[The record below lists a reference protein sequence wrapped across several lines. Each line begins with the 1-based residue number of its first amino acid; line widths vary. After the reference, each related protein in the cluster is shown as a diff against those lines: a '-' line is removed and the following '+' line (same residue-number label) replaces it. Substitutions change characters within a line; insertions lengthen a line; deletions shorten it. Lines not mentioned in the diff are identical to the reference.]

1 MPAYVLPVG
10 AFVCLFRESLEAD
23 PLYSD
28 LWLEG
33 EISDLSQSSK
43 GHLYFSLR
51 DSDGL
56 LRCVMFRRQLMQTP
70 RRPRVGDQVAVHGG
84 LSLYPNSGSLQL
96 IAALVTTAGQGAAAL
111 ELEYLR
117 QRLEQEG
124 LFDTSRKRPLPA
136 WPRAIGVVTSRSGAA
151 WQDIQSV
158 VSRRYPLTQLLLAHA
173 QVQGQGAVESIVT
186 AIELLQ
192 FVETVDVII
201 VARGGGS
208 SDDLSA
214 FNDEAVVRAVFA
226 SHVPVVTGVG
236 HASDQTL
243 VESVADVCAP
253 TPSAAAELCVPSL
266 ADLGLRI
273 GQLHTQLAE
282 SMMLS
287 LASAQTRTRRQSAR
301 LLASGPQSRLAA
313 GLRDIKRACDRLG
326 NGMTA
331 TLTPARARIRSGKAV
346 LEALSPAAVLDRGFA
361 AITLAD
367 ENQAVHSMRQA
378 RPGVQARARVADGE
392 VDITL
397 GESRPM
403 PILRTVT

>member
-1 MPAYVLPVG
+1 MSAYVLPVG

-33 EISDLSQSSK
+33 EITDLSQSSK

-51 DSDGL
+51 DADGL

-70 RRPRVGDQVAVHGG
+70 RPPRAGDQVAIHGG
-84 LSLYPNSGSLQL
+84 LSVYPSSGSLQL
-96 IAALVTTAGQGAAAL
+96 IADLVTTAGQGAAAL

-124 LFDTSRKRPLPA
+124 IFDLTRKRPLPA

-158 VSRRYPLTQLLLAHA
+158 VARRYPLTQLLLAHA

-192 FVETVDVII
+192 FVESVDVII

-208 SDDLSA
+208 SDDLAA

-236 HASDQTL
+236 HATDRTL
-243 VESVADVCAP
+243 VEAAADMSAP
-253 TPSAAAELCVPSL
+253 TPSAAAELCVPSQ

-273 GQLHTQLAE
+273 GQLHSHLTE
-282 SMMLS
+282 SMILS
-287 LASAQTRTRRQSAR
+287 LAEARVRSQRQAAR
-301 LLASGPQSRLAA
+301 VLASGPGPRIANAAHDVNRSRVSLENGIDSSLA
-313 GLRDIKRACDRLG
+313 
-326 NGMTA
+326 
-331 TLTPARARIRSGKAV
+331 PARAQLGAASAV
-346 LEALSPAAVLDRGFA
+346 LAALSPAAVLDRGFA
-361 AITLAD
+361 AISLPG
-367 ENQAVHSMRQA
+367 ERQA
-378 RPGVQARARVADGE
+378 LHSITQSPLGAIAKARVSDGE
-392 VDITL
+392 IEITL
-397 GESRPM
+397 GRTRPV
-403 PILRTVT
+403 PILRTVS

>member
-23 PLYSD
+23 PFYSD

-33 EISDLSQSSK
+33 EISDLSQSSR

-51 DSDGL
+51 DADGL

-70 RRPRVGDQVAVHGG
+70 RRPRIGDQVAVHGS
-84 LSLYPNSGSLQL
+84 LSIYPNSGSLQL
-96 IAALVTTAGQGAAAL
+96 IADLVTTAGQGAAAL

-124 LFDTSRKRPLPA
+124 LFDTSRKRALPS
-136 WPRAIGVVTSRSGAA
+136 WPRTIGVVTSRSGAA

-158 VSRRYPLTQLLLAHA
+158 IARRYPLTQLLLAHA

-186 AIELLQ
+186 AIEMLQ

-236 HASDQTL
+236 HATDQTL
-243 VESVADVCAP
+243 VESAADVCAP
-253 TPSAAAELCVPSL
+253 TPSAAAELCVPSQ
-266 ADLGLRI
+266 ADLALRI
-273 GQLHTQLAE
+273 GQLHSELTE
-282 SMMLS
+282 SMMATLS
-287 LASAQTRTRRQSAR
+287 AAQARSQRQSTR
-301 LLASGPQSRLAA
+301 LRSAGPHERIPAEMRNIERSCGRLESAVA
-313 GLRDIKRACDRLG
+313 
-326 NGMTA
+326 A
-331 TLTPARARIRSGKAV
+331 TLNPARARLRSSAAV

-361 AITLAD
+361 AISLPG
-367 ENQAVHSMRQA
+367 ESQAVHSITQA
-378 RPGVQARARVADGE
+378 RSGVRAKARVADGE
-392 VDITL
+392 IDITL
-397 GESRPM
+397 GESRAV
-403 PILRTVT
+403 PILRTIT

>member
-33 EISDLSQSSK
+33 EISDLSQSAK
-43 GHLYFSLR
+43 GHIYFSLR
-51 DSDGL
+51 DTDGL
-56 LRCVMFRRQLMQTP
+56 LRCVMFRRQAMQTP

-84 LSLYPNSGSLQL
+84 LSIYPSSGSLQL
-96 IAALVTTAGQGAAAL
+96 VADLVTTAGQGAAAL

-124 LFDTSRKRPLPA
+124 LFDISRKRMLPA
-136 WPRAIGVVTSRSGAA
+136 WPRTIGVVTSRSGAA

-158 VSRRYPLTQLLLAHA
+158 IARRYPLTQLLLAHA

-186 AIELLQ
+186 AVEMLQ
-192 FVETVDVII
+192 FVESVDVIV

-243 VESVADVCAP
+243 VEGAADVCAP
-253 TPSAAAELCVPSL
+253 TPSAAAELCVPSQ

-273 GQLHTQLAE
+273 GQLHSQLAE
-282 SMMLS
+282 SMVLS
-287 LASAQTRTRRQSAR
+287 IAGAQTRVQRQSAR
-301 LLASGPQSRLAA
+301 LLAAGPQTRLAGA
-313 GLRDIKRACDRLG
+313 MRDIERSCTRLE
-326 NGMTA
+326 NGIAA
-331 TLTPARARIRSGKAV
+331 TLAPARARLGAGSAV

-361 AITLAD
+361 AISLPG
-367 ENQAVHSMRQA
+367 ESQAVHSIRQA
-378 RPGVQARARVADGE
+378 HAGAVARARVADGE
-392 VDITL
+392 IEITM
-397 GESRPM
+397 GDSRPV

>member
-33 EISDLSQSSK
+33 EISDLSQSGK
-43 GHLYFSLR
+43 GHIYFSLR
-51 DSDGL
+51 DGDGL
-56 LRCVMFRRQLMQTP
+56 LRCVMFRRQVMQTP

-84 LSLYPNSGSLQL
+84 LSIYPNSGSLQL
-96 IAALVTTAGQGAAAL
+96 IADLVTTAGQGPAAL

-124 LFDTSRKRPLPA
+124 IFDTSRKRPLPA
-136 WPRAIGVVTSRSGAA
+136 WPRVIGVVTSRSGAA

-158 VSRRYPLTQLLLAHA
+158 VARRYPLTQLLLAHA

-192 FVETVDVII
+192 FVETVDVIV

-226 SHVPVVTGVG
+226 SHIPIVTGVG

-243 VESVADVCAP
+243 VEGAADVCAP
-253 TPSAAAELCVPSL
+253 TPSAAAELCVPSQ

-273 GQLHTQLAE
+273 GQLHSQLAE
-282 SMMLS
+282 SMVLS
-287 LASAQTRTRRQSAR
+287 LAGAQARAQRQSSRLRASSPQTR
-301 LLASGPQSRLAA
+301 LAGA
-313 GLRDIKRACDRLG
+313 LRDIERACDRLDSS
-326 NGMTA
+326 MTG
-331 TLTPARARIRSGKAV
+331 TLVPARARLLAGSAV

-361 AITLAD
+361 AISLPG
-367 ENQAVHSMRQA
+367 ESQSVHSIKQVRRGA
-378 RPGVQARARVADGE
+378 TARARVADGE
-392 VDITL
+392 IEITL
-397 GESRPM
+397 GDSRAV

>member
-56 LRCVMFRRQLMQTP
+56 LRCVMFRRQVMQTP

-96 IAALVTTAGQGAAAL
+96 IADLVTTAGQGAAAL

-253 TPSAAAELCVPSL
+253 TPSAAAELCVPSQ

-367 ENQAVHSMRQA
+367 ENQAVHSIRQA

>member
-43 GHLYFSLR
+43 GHIYFSLR
-51 DSDGL
+51 DTDGL
-56 LRCVMFRRQLMQTP
+56 LRCVMFRRQVMQTP

-84 LSLYPNSGSLQL
+84 LSIYPNSGSLQL
-96 IAALVTTAGQGAAAL
+96 IADLVTTAGQGAAAL

-124 LFDTSRKRPLPA
+124 IFDASRKRTLPA

-158 VSRRYPLTQLLLAHA
+158 VARRYPLTQLLLAHA

-236 HASDQTL
+236 HATDQTL
-243 VESVADVCAP
+243 VEGAADVCAP
-253 TPSAAAELCVPSL
+253 TPSAAAELCVPSQ

-273 GQLHTQLAE
+273 GQLHAQLSE
-282 SMMLS
+282 SMVLS
-287 LASAQTRTRRQSAR
+287 LAGAQSRAHHQSSR
-301 LLASGPQSRLAA
+301 LLAAGPQTRLAA
-313 GLRDIKRACDRLG
+313 AIRDIERSCDKLG
-326 NGMTA
+326 GGVKA
-331 TLTPARARIRSGKAV
+331 TLAPARARLRSGSAV

-361 AITLAD
+361 AISVPG
-367 ENQAVHSMRQA
+367 ESQAVHSITQVR
-378 RPGVQARARVADGE
+378 RGDRARARVADGE
-392 VDITL
+392 IEITL
-397 GESRPM
+397 GDSRAV

>member
-1 MPAYVLPVG
+1 MAAYVLPVG

-43 GHLYFSLR
+43 GHIYFSLR
-51 DSDGL
+51 DADGL
-56 LRCVMFRRQLMQTP
+56 LRCVMFRRQVMQTP

-84 LSLYPNSGSLQL
+84 LSVYPNSGSLQL
-96 IAALVTTAGQGAAAL
+96 IADLVTTAGQGAAAL

-124 LFDTSRKRPLPA
+124 IFDASRKRPLPA
-136 WPRAIGVVTSRSGAA
+136 WPRVIGVVTSRSGAA
-151 WQDIQSV
+151 WHDIQSV
-158 VSRRYPLTQLLLAHA
+158 IARRYPLTQLLLAHA

-192 FVETVDVII
+192 FVENVDVII

-236 HASDQTL
+236 HATDQTL
-243 VESVADVCAP
+243 VESAADVCAP
-253 TPSAAAELCVPSL
+253 TPSAAAELCVPSQ
-266 ADLGLRI
+266 ADLALRI
-273 GQLHTQLAE
+273 GQLHSQLSE
-282 SMMLS
+282 SMMLA
-287 LASAQTRTRRQSAR
+287 LAAGRTRSQRHAAR
-301 LLASGPQSRLAA
+301 LLASGPQPQLEAASRGIERSRTRLES
-313 GLRDIKRACDRLG
+313 GL
-326 NGMTA
+326 NA
-331 TLTPARARIRSGKAV
+331 TLGPASARLHAGSAV
-346 LEALSPAAVLDRGFA
+346 LAALSPAAVLDRGFA
-361 AITLAD
+361 AISLPG
-367 ENQAVHSMRQA
+367 ESQAVHSIRQA
-378 RPGVQARARVADGE
+378 RKGAMAKARVSDGE
-392 VDITL
+392 IEITL
-397 GESRPM
+397 GESRAV
-403 PILRTVT
+403 PILRTVS

>member
-1 MPAYVLPVG
+1 MSAYVLPVG

-33 EISDLSQSSK
+33 EISDLSQSAK
-43 GHLYFSLR
+43 GHIYFSLR
-51 DSDGL
+51 DADGL
-56 LRCVMFRRQLMQTP
+56 LRCVMFRRQAMQTP

-84 LSLYPNSGSLQL
+84 LSVYPNSGSLQL
-96 IAALVTTAGQGAAAL
+96 IADLVTTAGQGAAAL

-124 LFDTSRKRPLPA
+124 IFDASRKRSLPA

-151 WQDIQSV
+151 WHDIQSV
-158 VSRRYPLTQLLLAHA
+158 VARRYPLTQLLLAHA

-192 FVETVDVII
+192 FVEMVDVII

-208 SDDLSA
+208 SDDLAA

-236 HASDQTL
+236 HATDQTL
-243 VESVADVCAP
+243 VESAADVCAP
-253 TPSAAAELCVPSL
+253 TPSAAAELCVPSQ

-273 GQLHTQLAE
+273 GQLHSRLAE
-282 SMMLS
+282 SMLLS
-287 LASAQTRTRRQSAR
+287 LAGAQTRARRQSSR
-301 LLASGPQSRLAA
+301 LLASGPRAQISAA
-313 GLRDIKRACDRLG
+313 KRDIERSRSSLESG
-326 NGMTA
+326 LNA
-331 TLTPARARIRSGKAV
+331 TLQPARGRLHSGSAV

-361 AITLAD
+361 AISLPG
-367 ENQAVHSMRQA
+367 ESQAVHTIRQA
-378 RPGVQARARVADGE
+378 RPGATARARVSDGE
-392 VDITL
+392 IEITL
-397 GESRPM
+397 GESHPV
-403 PILRTVT
+403 PILRSVS

>member
-10 AFVCLFRESLEAD
+10 AFVCLFREALEAD

-43 GHLYFSLR
+43 GHIYFSLR
-51 DSDGL
+51 DGDGL
-56 LRCVMFRRQLMQTP
+56 LRCVMFRRQVMQTP

-84 LSLYPNSGSLQL
+84 LSLYPSSGSLQL
-96 IAALVTTAGQGAAAL
+96 IADLVTTAGQGAAAL

-124 LFDTSRKRPLPA
+124 VFDTSRKRPLPA

-158 VSRRYPLTQLLLAHA
+158 VARRYPLTQLLLAHA
-173 QVQGQGAVESIVT
+173 QVQGQGAIESIVT
-186 AIELLQ
+186 AIEMLQ
-192 FVETVDVII
+192 FVESVDVII

-208 SDDLSA
+208 NDDLSA

-243 VESVADVCAP
+243 VEGAADVCAP
-253 TPSAAAELCVPSL
+253 TPSAAAELCVPSQ

-273 GQLHTQLAE
+273 GQLHSQLVE
-282 SMMLS
+282 SAVLS
-287 LASAQTRTRRQSAR
+287 LAGGRARAQRQTSR
-301 LLASGPQSRLAA
+301 LLAAGPQSRIA
-313 GLRDIKRACDRLG
+313 GALRDVERACHGLD
-326 NGMTA
+326 NGVTA
-331 TLTPARARIRSGKAV
+331 TLVPAYARLRAGTAV

-361 AITLAD
+361 ALSLPG
-367 ENQAVHSMRQA
+367 ESQAVHSVRQA
-378 RPGVQARARVADGE
+378 RPGAQARARVSDGE
-392 VDITL
+392 IEITL
-397 GESRPM
+397 GNSRAV

>member
-1 MPAYVLPVG
+1 MSAYVLPVG

-33 EISDLSQSSK
+33 EISDLSQSGK
-43 GHLYFSLR
+43 GHIYFSLR
-51 DSDGL
+51 DADGL
-56 LRCVMFRRQLMQTP
+56 LRCVMFRRQAMQTP

-84 LSLYPNSGSLQL
+84 LSVYPNSGSLQL
-96 IAALVTTAGQGAAAL
+96 IADLVTTAGQGAAAL

-124 LFDTSRKRPLPA
+124 LFDTSRKRALPA
-136 WPRAIGVVTSRSGAA
+136 WPRTIGVVTSRSGAA
-151 WQDIQSV
+151 WHDIQSV
-158 VSRRYPLTQLLLAHA
+158 VARRYPLTQLLLAHA
-173 QVQGQGAVESIVT
+173 QVQGQGSVESIVT

-236 HASDQTL
+236 HATDQTL
-243 VESVADVCAP
+243 VESAADVCAP
-253 TPSAAAELCVPSL
+253 TPSAAAELCVPSQ

-273 GQLHTQLAE
+273 GQLHSQLSE
-282 SMMLS
+282 SMLLS
-287 LASAQTRTRRQSAR
+287 LAAAQTRAQRQTSR
-301 LLASGPQSRLAA
+301 LLASGPQAQLAA
-313 GLRDIKRACDRLG
+313 ARRGIERSWTSLESGL
-326 NGMTA
+326 NA
-331 TLTPARARIRSGKAV
+331 TLAPSRARLHAGSAV

-361 AITLAD
+361 AISLPG
-367 ENQAVHSMRQA
+367 ESQAVHSIRQV
-378 RPGVQARARVADGE
+378 RPGATARARVSDGE
-392 VDITL
+392 IEITL
-397 GESRPM
+397 GETRAVPV
-403 PILRTVT
+403 LRTVS

>member
-1 MPAYVLPVG
+1 MSAYVLPVG

-43 GHLYFSLR
+43 GHIYFSLR
-51 DSDGL
+51 DADGL

-84 LSLYPNSGSLQL
+84 LSVYPNSGSLQL
-96 IAALVTTAGQGAAAL
+96 IADLVTTAGQGAAAL

-124 LFDTSRKRPLPA
+124 IFDTSRKRPLPA
-136 WPRAIGVVTSRSGAA
+136 WPRTIGVVTSRSGAA

-158 VSRRYPLTQLLLAHA
+158 VARRYPLTQLLLAHA

-192 FVETVDVII
+192 FIETVDVII

-208 SDDLSA
+208 SDDLAA

-243 VESVADVCAP
+243 VEEAADVFAP
-253 TPSAAAELCVPSL
+253 TPSAAAELCVPSQ

-273 GQLHTQLAE
+273 GQLHSQLAE
-282 SMMLS
+282 SMVLT
-287 LASAQTRTRRQSAR
+287 LAAAQARAQRQSSR
-301 LLASGPQSRLAA
+301 LMASGPQTRGAVAMRDIERACSRLDS
-313 GLRDIKRACDRLG
+313 GI
-326 NGMTA
+326 TA
-331 TLTPARARIRSGKAV
+331 TLAPARGRLDAGSAV

-361 AITLAD
+361 AISLPGQS
-367 ENQAVHSMRQA
+367 QALHSIGQA
-378 RPGVQARARVADGE
+378 RRGAAARARVADGE
-392 VDITL
+392 IEITL
-397 GESRPM
+397 GTSRAV

>member
-1 MPAYVLPVG
+1 
-10 AFVCLFRESLEAD
+10 
-23 PLYSD
+23 
-28 LWLEG
+28 
-33 EISDLSQSSK
+33 
-43 GHLYFSLR
+43 
-51 DSDGL
+51 
-56 LRCVMFRRQLMQTP
+56 MFRRQVMQTP

-84 LSLYPNSGSLQL
+84 LSIYPNTGSLQL
-96 IAALVTTAGQGAAAL
+96 IADLVTTAGQGAAAL

-136 WPRAIGVVTSRSGAA
+136 WPRTIGVVTSRSGAA

-158 VSRRYPLTQLLLAHA
+158 VARRYPLTQLLLAHA

-192 FVETVDVII
+192 FVESVDVII

-243 VESVADVCAP
+243 VEGAADVCAP
-253 TPSAAAELCVPSL
+253 TPSAAAELCVPSQ

-273 GQLHTQLAE
+273 GQLHSQLAE
-282 SMMLS
+282 SMV
-287 LASAQTRTRRQSAR
+287 LALAGAQSRAQRHASR
-301 LLASGPQSRLAA
+301 LLSSGPQARLAGA
-313 GLRDIKRACDRLG
+313 MRDIERACDRLDSG
-326 NGMTA
+326 ISA
-331 TLTPARARIRSGKAV
+331 TLAPARGRLGAGSAV

-361 AITLAD
+361 AISLPG
-367 ENQAVHSMRQA
+367 ESQAVHSIRQA
-378 RPGVQARARVADGE
+378 QPGALARARVTDGE
-392 VDITL
+392 IEITL
-397 GESRPM
+397 GNSRAT
-403 PILRTVT
+403 PILRTTT

>member
-96 IAALVTTAGQGAAAL
+96 IADLVTTAGQGAAAL

-243 VESVADVCAP
+243 VESAADICAP
-253 TPSAAAELCVPSL
+253 TPSAAAELCVPSQ

-367 ENQAVHSMRQA
+367 ENQAVHSIRQS
-378 RPGVQARARVADGE
+378 RPGVKARARVADGE

>member
-1 MPAYVLPVG
+1 MSAYVLPVG

-43 GHLYFSLR
+43 GHVYFSLR
-51 DSDGL
+51 DPDGL
-56 LRCVMFRRQLMQTP
+56 MRCVMFRRQVMQTP

-84 LSLYPNSGSLQL
+84 LSVYPSSGSLQL
-96 IAALVTTAGQGAAAL
+96 VADLVTTAGQGAAAL

-124 LFDTSRKRPLPA
+124 IFDVSRKRPLPI
-136 WPRAIGVVTSRSGAA
+136 WPRTIGVVTSRSGAA

-158 VSRRYPLTQLLLAHA
+158 IARRYPLTQLLLAHA
-173 QVQGQGAVESIVT
+173 QVQGNGTVESIVT

-192 FVETVDVII
+192 LVETVDVII

-208 SDDLSA
+208 SDDLAA

-236 HASDQTL
+236 HATDQTL
-243 VESVADVCAP
+243 VEEAADVIAP
-253 TPSAAAELCVPSL
+253 TPSAAAELCVPSQ

-273 GQLHTQLAE
+273 GQLHSQLAE
-282 SMMLS
+282 SMHSS
-287 LASAQTRTRRQSAR
+287 LADLQSRAERQTAR
-301 LLASGPQSRLAA
+301 LLASGPHARLAETM
-313 GLRDIKRACDRLG
+313 RDIDRAYLRLDAG
-326 NGMTA
+326 VVA
-331 TLTPARARIRSGKAV
+331 TLAPARGRLHASSAV

-361 AITLAD
+361 AISLPG
-367 ENQAVHSMRQA
+367 ESQSLHSVRQA
-378 RPGVQARARVADGE
+378 HAGSSATARVADGE
-392 VDITL
+392 IEITL
-397 GESRPM
+397 GDSRAV
-403 PILRTVT
+403 PILRTVI

>member
-43 GHLYFSLR
+43 GHIYFSLR
-51 DSDGL
+51 DADGL
-56 LRCVMFRRQLMQTP
+56 LRCVMFRRQAMQTP
-70 RRPRVGDQVAVHGG
+70 RRPKVGDQIAVHGG
-84 LSLYPNSGSLQL
+84 LSIYPNSGSLQL
-96 IAALVTTAGQGAAAL
+96 IADLVTTAGQGAAAL

-124 LFDTSRKRPLPA
+124 LFDVSRKRSLPA

-158 VSRRYPLTQLLLAHA
+158 VARRYPLTELLLAHA

-192 FVETVDVII
+192 FVEAVDVII

-208 SDDLSA
+208 NDDLSA

-236 HASDQTL
+236 HATDQTL
-243 VESVADVCAP
+243 VEGAADVCAP
-253 TPSAAAELCVPSL
+253 TPSAAAELCVPSQ

-273 GQLHTQLAE
+273 GQLHSQLAE
-282 SMMLS
+282 SMVLS
-287 LASAQTRTRRQSAR
+287 LAGAQARAQRQSSR
-301 LLASGPQSRLAA
+301 LLAAGPQARLAEA
-313 GLRDIKRACDRLG
+313 LRDIERSCTRLER
-326 NGMTA
+326 GMTS
-331 TLTPARARIRSGKAV
+331 TLEPARARLRSNAAV

-361 AITLAD
+361 ALSLPGAS
-367 ENQAVHSMRQA
+367 QAVHSIRQS
-378 RPGVQARARVADGE
+378 RPGAVGKARVADGE
-392 VDITL
+392 IEITM
-397 GESRPM
+397 GESRAV

>member
-96 IAALVTTAGQGAAAL
+96 IADLVTTAGQGAAAL

-253 TPSAAAELCVPSL
+253 TPSAAAELCVPSQ